1 MSGYDDLTVMGTA
14 PKVMGTATEVK
25 PTTAAL
31 AAALH
36 KTDIPD
42 EIVDGDHWADSEWCI
57 DIENE
62 WAAAILDALDSAGWR
77 LTARDKTSPNES
89 AIAILRADNATLLL
103 DVADREEALVWARAA
118 IVRQREEIAT
128 LRAALDGL
136 VEAAG
141 KTERQYDWC
150 VSEPWRSLRAA
161 LVTAKEAGNG

>member
-14 PKVMGTATEVK
+14 PKVMGTAPEVK

-36 KTDIPD
+36 KTGIPD

-62 WAAAILDALDSAGWR
+62 WAAAILAALDGAGWR
-77 LTARDKTSPNES
+77 LTARDKMCHHETE
-89 AIAILRADNATLLL
+89 
-103 DVADREEALVWARAA
+103 V
-118 IVRQREEIAT
+118 AT

-136 VEAAG
+136 VEAA
-141 KTERQYDWC
+141 TTFLANYDAVAESDDPMAAGAHEEGWWI
-150 VSEPWRSLRAA
+150 VGAAA
-161 LVTAKEAGNG
+161 LDDALDEAGR